1 MKNDWSWIGYV
12 IGIIGVMLIVIF
24 FEWNKKKN
32 FEWFQDQ
39 NRYIKI
45 EQEQFDRL
53 INVLEKI
60 ADEKGEQKNG

>member
-1 MKNDWSWIGYV
+1 MKKDWSWIGYV

-45 EQEQFDRL
+45 EQEQVDRL

>member
-1 MKNDWSWIGYV
+1 MKNDWSWIGFV

>member
-24 FEWNKKKN
+24 FEWNKKKK

>member
-60 ADEKGEQKNG
+60 AEEKGEQKNG

>member
-60 ADEKGEQKNG
+60 ANEKGEQKNG

>member
-1 MKNDWSWIGYV
+1 MKNDWSWMGYV

>member
-1 MKNDWSWIGYV
+1 MKKDVFELCLTIV
-12 IGIIGVMLIVIF
+12 LVIF
-24 FEWNKKKN
+24 MVCIVSYEWGKKKN
-32 FEWFQDQ
+32 FGWFQDQ